1 MSWKSQ
7 GGNKKNRNIKSKTVL
22 FSNSNFWERGSGVDI
37 YNLNDGTETRV
48 GIGTSAPFSRLS
60 FGDTSYTNTNIG
72 DNSGNFA
79 LCETSTGV
87 NATGIGYYEEFG
99 VTGNLEYTGIKF
111 VVNKEST
118 TNTMNTTGSNNV
130 KMLLTNDGRLLINK
144 DPRVE
149 TIQSNYRIPGIDVS
163 GSIHASQAIILDE
176 YDITKQL
183 YTYTRFHLL

>member
-1 MSWKSQ
+1 M
-7 GGNKKNRNIKSKTVL
+7 
-22 FSNSNFWERGSGVDI
+22 ERGSGVDI

-87 NATGIGYYEEFG
+87 NATGIGYYREFG

-118 TNTMNTTGSNNV
+118 TNTIDTTGSKNV

-144 DPRVE
+144 D
-149 TIQSNYRIPGIDVS
+149 QS
-163 GSIHASQAIILDE
+163 
-176 YDITKQL
+176 
-183 YTYTRFHLL
+183 